1 MRNGISKHRALK
13 KVTAFLLMLGCSFF
27 AHAST
32 ALLLE
37 EPFGLFGHLNPT
49 GHAAIYLDHICA
61 QTPTS
66 LRPCRDGE
74 FGAVIS
80 RYHKVDGYDWV
91 AIPLIPYLYAV
102 ETLDQVPTTATA
114 ALQRELRDQYRR
126 THLLRIAPDKKDGS
140 TPGGEWIQLVGSAYD
155 RKLYGFQ
162 LESTPEQDADIIA
175 EFNDSRN
182 VAHFNIIFR
191 NCADFSR
198 KFINREY
205 PGAIH
210 RNFIADIGIT
220 TPKQV
225 ARSLVRFSNE
235 HPEVPFST
243 FVIPQVPGTIQRSR
257 RVDGVTES
265 IVRSKK
271 YVVPLAVIAPIPTAV
286 IAAAWLAGGRLQ
298 LPDDEETLAVLRQ
311 PASRSVHLMR
321 RQVAPDSTPAD
332 PSSAAASATPPP
344 TVIAMPTPDASS
356 IPITLGPAE

>member
-1 MRNGISKHRALK
+1 MSKRRA
-13 KVTAFLLMLGCSFF
+13 VASVAAFLLVFLASFPV
-27 AHAST
+27 HAST

-66 LRPCRDGE
+66 LRPCREGE

-102 ETLDQVPTTATA
+102 ETLDQVPTTATP
-114 ALQRELRDQYRR
+114 ALERELRDQYRR
-126 THLLRIAPDKKDGS
+126 NHLRRIAPDKKDG
-140 TPGGEWIQLVGSAYD
+140 TAPGGEWIQLVGSAYD

-162 LESTPEQDADIIA
+162 LESTPEQDADAIA
-175 EFNDSRN
+175 KFNDSKN

-286 IAAAWLAGGRLQ
+286 ITAAWLAGGKLR
-298 LPDDEETLAVLRQ
+298 LPDDEETLAVLSR
-311 PASRSVHLMR
+311 PVSRSAHLMR
-321 RQVAPDSTPAD
+321 RQVAPDPVPTD
-332 PSSAAASATPPP
+332 PSSAAFAAAPA
-344 TVIAMPTPDASS
+344 TVISMPTPDALSA
-356 IPITLGPAE
+356 PITLGPAD

>member
-1 MRNGISKHRALK
+1 
-13 KVTAFLLMLGCSFF
+13 MLGCSFF